1 MFLFCGVVVSLLRAV
16 KRFSGCN
23 YACLTES
30 KLRRM
35 QQTAV
40 LYYYLGKTNSTA
52 QTKAERHHGT
62 DEQHSTEYS
71 ITAQYGTAQNDAE

>member
-1 MFLFCGVVVSLLRAV
+1 
-16 KRFSGCN
+16 
-23 YACLTES
+23 
-30 KLRRM
+30 M